1 MTLTGKWYQ
10 NYSSHSIVIPKL
22 WLSQHCDPKTT
33 VLATKLLIKSY
44 IVVPKHG
51 LHKLV
56 IPRHMVLAVCQ
67 HPQYSPQRTEDL
79 QGSVFTTWW
88 YPKYGSFIIMIPKLY
103 FTDRVSRNVAQ
114 IANHWRKF
122 LRVHRILLLCQ
133 WYSIASLL
141 NNVQLINNSY
151 CTSKL
156 IMGCSVERQARTHY
170 CWWFWVVQ
178 KYSREILQCS
188 LSLYFSFSSNKK
200 IQKPNRNITKLMH
213 LP

>member
-1 MTLTGKWYQ
+1 M
-10 NYSSHSIVIPKL
+10 IPKPQFSL
-22 WLSQHCDPKTT
+22 PSIDQIIHCGTKAWFTQVSNTQTHGSCSMSTSSVQFPKNSD
-33 VLATKLLIKSY
+33 I
-44 IVVPKHG
+44 
-51 LHKLV
+51 
-56 IPRHMVLAVCQ
+56 
-67 HPQYSPQRTEDL
+67 

-88 YPKYGSFIIMIPKLY
+88 YPKYGSFIIKLPKLY
-103 FTDRVSRNVAQ
+103 FTDKVSRNVAQ
-114 IANHWRKF
+114 IAIHWRKF

-156 IMGCSVERQARTHY
+156 IMGCSVERQARTLY
-170 CWWFWVVQ
+170 CWLLWVVQ
-178 KYSREILQCS
+178 KYSWKILQCS